1 MKACT
6 EFIWLKTVLSK
17 PVVIIVFNK
26 LSKKSKNLTGVVYS
40 TDPNFKYQQEDNFGK
55 ETLPVQQQQLKIF
68 LDRKSAGKLVTR
80 IADFKGTEEDLAELG
95 KKLKTKCGV
104 GGTTKDGEIL
114 IQGNFRDKVLQILQA
129 DNYKAK
135 IAGG

>member
-1 MKACT
+1 
-6 EFIWLKTVLSK
+6 LKIHLHQ
-17 PVVIIVFNK
+17 
-26 LSKKSKNLTGVVYS
+26 LSKKNKNVSGVVFS
-40 TDPNFKYQQEDNFGK
+40 TDPDFKFRQENNPAE

-68 LDRKSAGKLVTR
+68 LDRKSGGKLVTR
-80 IADFKGTEEDLAELG
+80 IAEFRGSERDLENLG

-104 GGTTKDGEIL
+104 GGAVKDGEIL
-114 IQGNFRDKVLQILQA
+114 IQGNFRDKVLQILMN

>member
-1 MKACT
+1 M
-6 EFIWLKTVLSK
+6 
-17 PVVIIVFNK
+17 
-26 LSKKSKNLTGVVYS
+26 YS
-40 TDPNFKYQQEDNFGK
+40 TDPDFIYQQENIETA
-55 ETLPVQQQQLKIF
+55 ETLPANQQQLKIY
-68 LDRKSAGKLVTR
+68 LDRKSGGKLVTR
-80 IADFKGTEEDLAELG
+80 IADFKGKEADLEKLG

-114 IQGNFRDKVLQILQA
+114 IQGNFRDKVLETLLT

>member
-1 MKACT
+1 M
-6 EFIWLKTVLSK
+6 
-17 PVVIIVFNK
+17 
-26 LSKKSKNLTGVVYS
+26 SKKNKNLTGVVYS
-40 TDPNFKYQQEDNFGK
+40 TDPDFEYQQEETFIG
-55 ETLPVQQQQLKIF
+55 ETLRPQQQQLKIF
-68 LDRKSAGKLVTR
+68 LDRKSGGKLVTR
-80 IADFKGTEEDLAELG
+80 IAEFKGTEDELLQLG

-104 GGTTKDGEIL
+104 GGTIKEGEIL